1 MHAFDV
7 FVFYIYT
14 PHFPRRVGF
23 FSLRLPLFRGIV
35 GYHRNMNEQSVTA
48 RVGHSKPVSKRVCG
62 DRKK

>member
-7 FVFYIYT
+7 FVFFIYT

-35 GYHRNMNEQSVTA
+35 GYHRNMNEQS
-48 RVGHSKPVSKRVCG
+48 
-62 DRKK
+62 